1 MSHHTIDDL
10 RSTLFDT
17 LQALKNKKDPMDIE
31 RARAVTDVAQVIVNT
46 VKVEIDHMRL
56 TNRTGSSFIPVA
68 EAASKPRLPGD
79 METVATAH
87 GSKTIT
93 QLPGGATIT
102 RHKMAG

>member
-1 MSHHTIDDL
+1 MSHHTIDEL

-17 LQALKNKKDPMDIE
+17 LQALRNKKDPMDIE

-56 TNRTGSSFIPVA
+56 TNRTGSSFIPAA
-68 EAASKPRLPGD
+68 EAANPRLPGD
-79 METVATAH
+79 IETVATAH